1 MIQHVIAVTPI
12 PGGYVLELD
21 DASTFRW
28 PGDTEAV
35 PTVGDAVTVEVRD
48 TPGCGLLRYV
58 GLAGYPAVP
67 EMRTGTAYAPL
78 AAPPPV
84 ERVRP
89 EPTVTVNAVTCPT
102 DSTWIAY
109 LSDGRAFASTTSA
122 PKPGTPVWFGEGGA
136 MHWPA
141 GTAEHCPAILE
152 DFERTRR
159 AAHPLDPDR
168 DWSPTPFVAGVG
180 PDAPTVTHPNGAKE
194 SACLYALDAIPNVQ
208 AAVNLAA
215 TGPLEAARQSI
226 GNALQ
231 SDTLHG
237 FLALDPILDAIADRL
252 GRPGNRALALLEVG
266 RVLADG
272 ERKYGERNWHG
283 IPERQHFRHA
293 LTHLVADAAGDR
305 SEGEI
310 GHLTRAFCRIAFAI
324 EVRQLGSFS
333 VAT

>member
-28 PGDTEAV
+28 PGDNEAV

-48 TPGCGLLRYV
+48 TPGCGLLRWV
-58 GLAGYPAVP
+58 GLAGYLPVP

-152 DFERTRR
+152 DFERLRR

-168 DWSPTPFVAGVG
+168 DQ
-180 PDAPTVTHPNGAKE
+180 APVPYIA
-194 SACLYALDAIPNVQ
+194 PV
-208 AAVNLAA
+208 
-215 TGPLEAARQSI
+215 AAR
-226 GNALQ
+226 
-231 SDTLHG
+231 
-237 FLALDPILDAIADRL
+237 IAAECDRIK
-252 GRPGNRALALLEVG
+252 ALLLEKN
-266 RVLADG
+266 
-272 ERKYGERNWHG
+272 RKYGNS
-283 IPERQHFRHA
+283 A
-293 LTHLVADAAGDR
+293 LEPVRVFSKADATEQIRVRIDDKLCRLARGLDDDEDTVLDLVGYLVLLLVAR
-305 SEGEI
+305 S
-310 GHLTRAFCRIAFAI
+310 
-324 EVRQLGSFS
+324 
-333 VAT
+333 